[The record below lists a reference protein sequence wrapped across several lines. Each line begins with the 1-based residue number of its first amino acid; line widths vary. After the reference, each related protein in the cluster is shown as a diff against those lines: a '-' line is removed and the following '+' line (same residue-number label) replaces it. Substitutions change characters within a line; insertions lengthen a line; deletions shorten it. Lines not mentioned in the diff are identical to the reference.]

1 MKNMTQDHSPGNA
14 RKIRFGY
21 VVAAKLTSRHYLM
34 GFHEDKEVAKAHR
47 DRLQAYHDAKP
58 DLGNIGQI
66 SIDEAFTRREALAAW
81 QKNHPLGTALD
92 HFESYDVLD
101 VPWLDPAILTN
112 PII

>member
-1 MKNMTQDHSPGNA
+1 
-14 RKIRFGY
+14 
-21 VVAAKLTSRHYLM
+21 M

-58 DLGNIGQI
+58 NLGNIGQI

-81 QKNHPLGTALD
+81 TKNHPLGTALA

-101 VPWLDPAILTN
+101 VPWLDPAILTS